1 MEYLNR
7 RWTHWTTP
15 LTPLTPGTPGT
26 PGTASIEPGNL
37 QSGRCRSQQSLF
49 AVRTGRGV
57 LGDHGDVGVFTG
69 RSSAFKLFTG
79 VHSFPFAVEKLFSA
93 GEFRFS
99 LGIGS
104 VEPVDFFRNVD
115 GDRLL
120 GLRRQALDS
129 SFSDYLEPIRDDGL
143 WLAVR
148 DFVNGLE
155 PGADTTSIDLLG
167 RSWEPDFVILD
178 RAAPHQ
184 VRGGCVCF
192 PSGWSLREKIGKN
205 LFLTHAPVPGLNDD
219 LGANISKLLSRID
232 AGQFFQRTNWGLTG
246 AAELDQHPRHKIPAI
261 APEADPQG
269 VYLRI
274 EWQVLTAIS
283 AAALLFGIR
292 VFHVPIEEVKSS
304 SELGSRLARNL
315 ETMPDAVAQYK
326 RLDQCRGSLVKY
338 LRG

>member
-1 MEYLNR
+1 M
-7 RWTHWTTP
+7 
-15 LTPLTPGTPGT
+15 
-26 PGTASIEPGNL
+26 
-37 QSGRCRSQQSLF
+37 
-49 AVRTGRGV
+49 
-57 LGDHGDVGVFTG
+57 
-69 RSSAFKLFTG
+69 
-79 VHSFPFAVEKLFSA
+79 HSCPFAVEKLFSA

-104 VEPVDFFRNVD
+104 VEPADFFRNVD

-120 GLRRQALDS
+120 RLRRQALDS
-129 SFSDYLEPIRDDGL
+129 SCSDYLQPINDEGL
-143 WLAVR
+143 LLAVR
-148 DFVNGLE
+148 RFVDAVE
-155 PGADTTSIDLLG
+155 PGADTASIDLLG

-178 RAAPHQ
+178 RAAPHE

-192 PSGWSLREKIGKN
+192 PSGWSLREKIGKS

-232 AGQFFQRTNWGLTG
+232 FGQFFQRTNWGLTG
-246 AAELDQHPRHKIPAI
+246 AGELDQHPRHQIPAI
-261 APEADPQG
+261 GPDADPQR

-292 VFHVPIEEVKSS
+292 VFHLPVEELKSS
-304 SELGSRLARNL
+304 SELCSRLARNL

-326 RLDQCRGSLVKY
+326 RLDQCRGWLVKY

>member
-1 MEYLNR
+1 MFAQV
-7 RWTHWTTP
+7 
-15 LTPLTPGTPGT
+15 LT
-26 PGTASIEPGNL
+26 
-37 QSGRCRSQQSLF
+37 
-49 AVRTGRGV
+49 
-57 LGDHGDVGVFTG
+57 
-69 RSSAFKLFTG
+69 
-79 VHSFPFAVEKLFSA
+79 EKLFSA

-104 VEPVDFFRNVD
+104 VEPGEFFRNVQ
-115 GDRLL
+115 GDQLL
-120 GLRRQALDS
+120 ELRRQALDS
-129 SFSDYLEPIRDDGL
+129 SLSDYLQPIGDAGL

-155 PGADTTSIDLLG
+155 PAADTTSIDALG

-178 RAAPHQ
+178 RTAPHQ

-192 PSGWSLREKIGKN
+192 PSGWSLREKIGKS

-246 AAELDQHPRHKIPAI
+246 AAELDQHPRHEIPAI
-261 APEADPQG
+261 AAEADPRE

-292 VFHVPIEEVKSS
+292 IFHVPVETLKDFP
-304 SELGSRLARNL
+304 ELASRLASNL
-315 ETMPDAVAQYK
+315 ETMPDPVARYK
-326 RLDQCRGSLVKY
+326 RLDECREGLVKY
-338 LRG
+338 LQG

>member
-1 MEYLNR
+1 M
-7 RWTHWTTP
+7 
-15 LTPLTPGTPGT
+15 
-26 PGTASIEPGNL
+26 
-37 QSGRCRSQQSLF
+37 
-49 AVRTGRGV
+49 
-57 LGDHGDVGVFTG
+57 
-69 RSSAFKLFTG
+69 
-79 VHSFPFAVEKLFSA
+79 HSFPFAIEKLFSA

-104 VEPVDFFRNVD
+104 VEPADFFRNLE

-120 GLRRQALDS
+120 ELRRQALES
-129 SFSDYLEPIRDDGL
+129 SRSDYLQPIRDEGL

-148 DFVNGLE
+148 RFVEGLE
-155 PGADTTSIDLLG
+155 RGADTISIDVLG

-178 RAAPHQ
+178 RSAPHQ

-192 PSGWSLREKIGKN
+192 PSGWSLREKIGKS

-261 APEADPQG
+261 AADPDPQR

-283 AAALLFGIR
+283 ATALLFGIR
-292 VFHVPIEEVKSS
+292 VFHVPVEEMKSS
-304 SELGSRLARNL
+304 PELASRLARNL
-315 ETMPDAVAQYK
+315 ETMPDAVAHYK
-326 RLDQCRGSLVKY
+326 RLDQCRGWLVKY

>member
-1 MEYLNR
+1 
-7 RWTHWTTP
+7 
-15 LTPLTPGTPGT
+15 
-26 PGTASIEPGNL
+26 
-37 QSGRCRSQQSLF
+37 LF
-49 AVRTGRGV
+49 AVLTVRGV
-57 LGDHGDVGVFTG
+57 LGAVGAFTG
-69 RSSAFKLFTG
+69 RPFAVKLFTG
-79 VHSFPFAVEKLFSA
+79 VHSCPFAVEKLFSP

-104 VEPVDFFRNVD
+104 VEPADFFGNVE

-120 GLRRQALDS
+120 ELRRQALGS
-129 SFSDYLEPIRDDGL
+129 SLSDYLQPIPDDGL

-148 DFVNGLE
+148 DFVSGLE
-155 PGADTTSIDLLG
+155 PGADTTSIALLG

-192 PSGWSLREKIGKN
+192 PSGWSLQEKVGKS
-205 LFLTHAPVPGLNDD
+205 LFLTHAPVPGLNED

-246 AAELDQHPRHKIPAI
+246 AAELDQHPHHKIPAI
-261 APEADPQG
+261 AADTEPQR

-292 VFHVPIEEVKSS
+292 VFHVPVAEMKSS
-304 SELGSRLARNL
+304 PELASRLARNL
-315 ETMPDAVAQYK
+315 ETMPEAVAQYK
-326 RLDQCRGSLVKY
+326 RLDQCRGWLVKY

>member
-1 MEYLNR
+1 MLAR
-7 RWTHWTTP
+7 V
-15 LTPLTPGTPGT
+15 LT
-26 PGTASIEPGNL
+26 
-37 QSGRCRSQQSLF
+37 
-49 AVRTGRGV
+49 
-57 LGDHGDVGVFTG
+57 
-69 RSSAFKLFTG
+69 
-79 VHSFPFAVEKLFSA
+79 EKLFSA

-104 VEPVDFFRNVD
+104 AEAADFFRNVE

-120 GLRRQALDS
+120 ELRRQALDS
-129 SFSDYLEPIRDDGL
+129 SLSDYLHAIRDEGT

-148 DFVNGLE
+148 GFVSGLE
-155 PGADTTSIDLLG
+155 PGADSTSIDSLG
-167 RSWEPDFVILD
+167 RTWEPDFVILD

-192 PSGWSLREKIGKN
+192 PSGWSLQEKIGKS

-219 LGANISKLLSRID
+219 LGANISKLLSRIE

-261 APEADPQG
+261 GAETDPRR

-283 AAALLFGIR
+283 GTSGVATPSASQARQRSTDPAALLFGIR
-292 VFHVPIEEVKSS
+292 VFHVPVEEVKSLP
-304 SELGSRLARNL
+304 ELASRLARNL
-315 ETMPDAVAQYK
+315 ETMPDAVAKYK
-326 RLDQCRGSLVKY
+326 RIDQCRGWLVKY
-338 LRG
+338 LR

>member
-1 MEYLNR
+1 VY
-7 RWTHWTTP
+7 
-15 LTPLTPGTPGT
+15 
-26 PGTASIEPGNL
+26 
-37 QSGRCRSQQSLF
+37 
-49 AVRTGRGV
+49 
-57 LGDHGDVGVFTG
+57 
-69 RSSAFKLFTG
+69 
-79 VHSFPFAVEKLFSA
+79 SFPFVVEKLFSA

-104 VEPVDFFRNVD
+104 VEPAGFFRNLD

-120 GLRRQALDS
+120 RLRRHALDS
-129 SFSDYLEPIRDDGL
+129 SCSDYLQPIRDEGL

-148 DFVNGLE
+148 DFVSGLE
-155 PGADTTSIDLLG
+155 PGADTTSIDPLG

-192 PSGWSLREKIGKN
+192 PSGWSLREKIGKS

-232 AGQFFQRTNWGLTG
+232 VGQFFQRTNWGLTG
-246 AAELDQHPRHKIPAI
+246 AAELDQHPRHKMPAI
-261 APEADPQG
+261 AADADPQR

-274 EWQVLTAIS
+274 EWQVLTAIPEAGGVAPPS
-283 AAALLFGIR
+283 ASQARHAPGSAALLFGIR
-292 VFHVPIEEVKSS
+292 VFHVPVEEMKTSP
-304 SELGSRLARNL
+304 ELASRLARNL
-315 ETMPDAVAQYK
+315 ETMPDAVAEYK
-326 RLDQCRGSLVKY
+326 RLDQCRGWLVKY

>member
-1 MEYLNR
+1 
-7 RWTHWTTP
+7 
-15 LTPLTPGTPGT
+15 
-26 PGTASIEPGNL
+26 
-37 QSGRCRSQQSLF
+37 
-49 AVRTGRGV
+49 
-57 LGDHGDVGVFTG
+57 
-69 RSSAFKLFTG
+69 
-79 VHSFPFAVEKLFSA
+79 VHSCPFAVEKLFYA

-104 VEPVDFFRNVD
+104 VEPAEFFRNVE
-115 GDRLL
+115 GDQLL
-120 GLRRQALDS
+120 ELRRQALDS
-129 SFSDYLEPIRDDGL
+129 SLSDYLQPLRDEGR

-148 DFVNGLE
+148 DFVSGLE
-155 PGADTTSIDLLG
+155 PGVDATSIDTLG

-178 RAAPHQ
+178 RVAPHQ

-192 PSGWSLREKIGKN
+192 PSGWSLREKIGKS

-232 AGQFFQRTNWGLTG
+232 VGQFFQRTNWGLTG
-246 AAELDQHPRHKIPAI
+246 AAELDQHPRHRIPAI
-261 APEADPQG
+261 AVSSDPQS

-283 AAALLFGIR
+283 GGSGVAAALLFGIR
-292 VFHVPIEEVKSS
+292 VFHVPIAEVKQSPD
-304 SELGSRLARNL
+304 LAGRLARNL

-326 RLDQCRGSLVKY
+326 RLDRCRDALVKY

>member
-1 MEYLNR
+1 MLAR
-7 RWTHWTTP
+7 V
-15 LTPLTPGTPGT
+15 LT
-26 PGTASIEPGNL
+26 
-37 QSGRCRSQQSLF
+37 
-49 AVRTGRGV
+49 
-57 LGDHGDVGVFTG
+57 
-69 RSSAFKLFTG
+69 
-79 VHSFPFAVEKLFSA
+79 EKLFSA

-104 VEPVDFFRNVD
+104 VEPAEFFRNVE

-120 GLRRQALDS
+120 ELRRQALDS
-129 SFSDYLEPIRDDGL
+129 GLSDYLQPVRDEGL

-155 PGADTTSIDLLG
+155 PGADATSIDRLG
-167 RSWEPDFVILD
+167 RTWEPDFVILD
-178 RAAPHQ
+178 RVAPHQ
-184 VRGGCVCF
+184 VMGGCVCF
-192 PSGWSLREKIGKN
+192 PSGWSLREKIGKS

-232 AGQFFQRTNWGLTG
+232 AHQFFQRTNWGLTG

-261 APEADPQG
+261 GAEADPQS

-283 AAALLFGIR
+283 GAALLFGIR
-292 VFHVPIEEVKSS
+292 VFHVPVETLKESP
-304 SELGSRLARNL
+304 ELALRLARNL
-315 ETMPDAVAQYK
+315 ETMPDPVARYK
-326 RLDQCRGSLVKY
+326 RLDQCREMLVRY

>member
-1 MEYLNR
+1 MIL
-7 RWTHWTTP
+7 
-15 LTPLTPGTPGT
+15 
-26 PGTASIEPGNL
+26 ICVNL
-37 QSGRCRSQQSLF
+37 HSS
-49 AVRTGRGV
+49 AVR
-57 LGDHGDVGVFTG
+57 
-69 RSSAFKLFTG
+69 LFIR
-79 VHSFPFAVEKLFSA
+79 VHSCPFAVEKLFSA

-104 VEPVDFFRNVD
+104 VEPADFFRNLE

-120 GLRRQALDS
+120 ELRRQALES
-129 SFSDYLEPIRDDGL
+129 SRSDYLQPIRDEGL

-148 DFVNGLE
+148 RFVEGLE
-155 PGADTTSIDLLG
+155 RGADTISIDVLG

-178 RAAPHQ
+178 RSAPHQ

-192 PSGWSLREKIGKN
+192 PSGWSLREKIGKS

-261 APEADPQG
+261 AADPDPQR

-283 AAALLFGIR
+283 ATALLFGIR
-292 VFHVPIEEVKSS
+292 VFHVPVEEMKSS
-304 SELGSRLARNL
+304 PELASRLARNL
-315 ETMPDAVAQYK
+315 ETMPDAVAHYK
-326 RLDQCRGSLVKY
+326 RLDQCRGWLVKY